1 MLPITLRDAMQSFF
15 ELNPSVGTG
24 DLRAAVTLEALQR
37 QECVDSWT
45 IQGKKLGRADVMEL
59 MIDMI
64 ANGFTIPK
72 ILKHPGMP
80 RPRTVMGWMD
90 NYKEFRLAVEAAEK
104 WQAMLMTE
112 EAIDI
117 LDGSDDPLQTGRD
130 KARAD
135 LRMKIAEALNPKK
148 YGKRQQ
154 VDVSHSLADVSSE
167 EAWGRFKSILI
178 SHQTAIEEQTGV
190 KLVMPIIDAEI
201 VEKEEEKEDPRVA
214 EQRAIGM
221 YGSDDV

>member
-80 RPRTVMGWMD
+80 RPRTVMNWME
-90 NYKEFRLAVEAAEK
+90 NYREFRLAVEAAEQ
-104 WQAMLMTE
+104 WQAMLMVD
-112 EAIDI
+112 EAVDA
-117 LDGSDDPLQTGRD
+117 LESSDDPLQTGRD
-130 KARAD
+130 KAKAD
-135 LRMKIAEALNPKK
+135 LKMKIAASLNPKK
-148 YGKRQQ
+148 YGKKQQ
-154 VDVSHSLADVSSE
+154 LDLGMEKDSRTPE
-167 EAWGRFKSILI
+167 EQWSVFAAILEA
-178 SHQTAIEEQTGV
+178 HRPLIEERTKF
-190 KLVMPIIDAEI
+190 KLVVPVIDAEI